1 MLPKV
6 GSKVPEP
13 RVYGCLPSLNVDD
26 VDGPSV
32 VNDYQV
38 AACHPVGGSQFGKMV
53 WVFSSISNE
62 LYIFF

>member
-1 MLPKV
+1 MPC
-6 GSKVPEP
+6 
-13 RVYGCLPSLNVDD
+13 VYGCLPSLNVD
-26 VDGPSV
+26 GPFV

-62 LYIFF
+62 LTVILRLACACWR